1 MVCCVLFCWTTV
13 LLKAKKLGGFMARFL
28 RCLLVGVLGI
38 GATLAYAS
46 TELSEEQYRA
56 SVCAIASQGAFT
68 AAVARQKNLPIEEAK
83 ALLDARLEVLAQSF
97 SNRVFLVQIAEVWSD
112 DLEHVYTMD
121 ILPDNEDKAVF
132 ATMLEELS
140 FSACMNKEPNIAL

>member
-1 MVCCVLFCWTTV
+1 MT
-13 LLKAKKLGGFMARFL
+13 AFL
-28 RCLLVGVLGI
+28 RCLLMGVLGV
-38 GATLAYAS
+38 GVTVAYAS
-46 TELSEEQYRA
+46 TDLTEEQYRA

-83 ALLDARLEVLAQSF
+83 KLLDARLDVLAQSF
-97 SNRVFLVQIAEVWSD
+97 SNRIFLVQIAEVWSD
-112 DLEHVYTMD
+112 DLEHIYTMD
-121 ILPDNEDKAVF
+121 ILLDNEDKAVF